1 VVDVRWGRPDGG
13 PAVTMVG
20 VKPTD
25 EPFRSLRHAAF
36 QLGAAA
42 MQVAHTGS
50 PAQVERTVAILNEA
64 RRNVYAILA
73 EDSSI

>member
-1 VVDVRWGRPDGG
+1 MATSRFAPWATP
-13 PAVTMVG
+13 
-20 VKPTD
+20 
-25 EPFRSLRHAAF
+25 RSSSAP
-36 QLGAAA
+36 AA

-73 EDSSI
+73 EDPSS